1 MRPFSIGGFSTRS
14 LDAALPVDVHA
25 LLRQSIADRIEAII
39 QQHPS
44 CPALASYQV
53 KAQNLTAKRLG
64 GK

>member
-1 MRPFSIGGFSTRS
+1 MCGLQTRS
-14 LDAALPVDVHA
+14 LDAARPVDVHA
-25 LLRQSIADRIEAII
+25 LLRQKIADEIEALI

-44 CPALASYQV
+44 CPAPASYQV